1 LSRRIKRV
9 TDKDNKDNIKKETPI
24 PITAA
29 VDGRGPFRAYIN
41 KYATNIADNQDFYKK
56 IILALSVERMNAYGD
71 VNKQQ
76 KLVLARY
83 MLNMALCE
91 SLYSSLQVC
100 EVALRNSIHNYLT
113 TKLESESWFNM
124 DSFILTDWARSQVN
138 NAIEKLIKSG
148 KETAPGHVIA
158 ELHFGFWTSFFEA
171 HYEQNTLFLPRGI
184 KGVFPYL
191 PKSQHNRKKIKARLD
206 RIRNLRN
213 RVFHHERIIH
223 WKDLE
228 EQHRLIIEF
237 IGFIN
242 PELMHLAEYGDRF
255 GNIRKEGLDPWL
267 NHLDQHW
274 KDILNLMG
282 EER

>member
-1 LSRRIKRV
+1 MI
-9 TDKDNKDNIKKETPI
+9 NKANKGSIKKETPI

-29 VDGRGPFRAYIN
+29 EDGRGLFRAYIN
-41 KYATNIADNQDFYKK
+41 KYATNIVNDQDFYKK
-56 IILALSVERMNAYGD
+56 IISALSIERMNAYGD

-91 SLYSSLQVC
+91 SLYSSLQFC

-113 TKLESESWFNM
+113 AKLESESWFKM
-124 DSFILTDWARSQVN
+124 DSFILTDWAGSQVN
-138 NAIEKLIKSG
+138 NAIEKLGKSG
-148 KETAPGHVIA
+148 KDTTQGQVIA

-171 HYEQNTLFLPRGI
+171 HYEQNTVFLPRGI

-223 WKDLE
+223 WKDLDD
-228 EQHRLIIEF
+228 QHQLIMDI

-242 PELMHLAEYGDRF
+242 PELMHLAEYGDNF
-255 GNIRKEGLDPWL
+255 SNIRQDGLDPWL
-267 NHLDQHW
+267 DHLDQHW
-274 KDILNLMG
+274 KEVVDMIKEG
-282 EER
+282 K